1 MDFIFEILFE
11 LIVEG
16 SLEAAGDKRVP
27 MVIRVLACVFLIVI
41 FGGIAALCIVSGIT
55 DKNWIVG
62 AAGGVLLII
71 MGFTAWKL
79 RSKAGERKRQK
90 EDQD

>member
-41 FGGIAALCIVSGIT
+41 FGGIAALCIVSGI
-55 DKNWIVG
+55 
-62 AAGGVLLII
+62 I

>member
-1 MDFIFEILFE
+1 MDLLFEILFE

-16 SLEAAGDKRVP
+16 SLEAAGNMRVP
-27 MVIRVLACVFLIVI
+27 LVIRVLACILLIVV
-41 FGGIAALCIVSGIT
+41 FGGIATLCIVSGIT
-55 DKNWIVG
+55 DKNWIAGVT
-62 AAGGVLLII
+62 GGVILII

-79 RSKAGERKRQK
+79 CSKAGERKRQK